1 RSSPRKQ
8 RTCLPVLGSHRSLA
22 ASFDPAPCSGDDLA
36 SDDIGLI
43 LWRAEDVPTI
53 TARAELMAPA
63 IGADANHLFE
73 WCSAFAA
80 MTALE
85 LAESP
90 NTSAQQVE

>member
-1 RSSPRKQ
+1 M
-8 RTCLPVLGSHRSLA
+8 
-22 ASFDPAPCSGDDLA
+22 DP
-36 SDDIGLI
+36 
-43 LWRAEDVPTI
+43 E
-53 TARAELMAPA
+53 

-90 NTSAQQVE
+90 NTSAQQVEMYLALADQTPTV